1 KSGRTGLAQNR
12 LAVSTIIEDVQGED
26 VDDLT
31 AGANAT
37 WTAMGRAAL
46 ADGRVAVLSLAAGVG
61 SRWTQGA
68 GVVKALHPFCKLGG
82 KHRTFL
88 EIHLAKSRKISRI
101 AGTPIPHVFTTSYL
115 TDQPIRDF
123 LSRTKNYHY
132 DGPVVLSRGKSV
144 GLRLVPTT

>member
-82 KHRTFL
+82 KHRSFL
-88 EIHLAKSRKISRI
+88 EVHLAKSRRI
-101 AGTPIPHVFTTSYL
+101 GRQAGTPLPHLIATSYL
-115 TDQPIRDF
+115 THDAIEQF
-123 LSRTKNYHY
+123 LSAHNQY
-132 DGPVVLSRGKSV
+132 G
-144 GLRLVPTT
+144 